1 MKPGWWQPTLSTDTV
16 YRMELP
22 SSRPHQFAWISIAAA
37 IVTIALK
44 FLAWWVTD
52 SVGLLSDALES
63 FVNLVGAIA
72 ALVALWYA
80 AREPDEEHA
89 YGHAKAEYFSSGL
102 EGALIFLAAIA
113 IIYTSVPRLTN
124 PHPLDKAVTGAVVAG
139 LAVVVN
145 LIAARWILRAATEH
159 QSIAL
164 EASADHLIADVITSL
179 GVIVGIILIWLTDW
193 NRLDPIIAIL
203 VAINILRVGLD
214 LTRRSML
221 GLLDTALPAN
231 ELEQINRVLAL
242 YQQREHVEAHAL
254 RTRRAGQRRFGSVH
268 ILVPGNWTV
277 DRGQRLVEQIEHEI
291 RAVVPGIAIVTH
303 LESLDDPR
311 SWEDESLP
319 GPRDTM

>member
-1 MKPGWWQPTLSTDTV
+1 MGCLWRRGRVRDGRGVPGSFARSDLLRRNGPELHEGLDGSRRGVSGRQRGSTCW
-16 YRMELP
+16 P
-22 SSRPHQFAWISIAAA
+22 N
-37 IVTIALK
+37 
-44 FLAWWVTD
+44 FLYPAENIRQRATRDRVPYDQWTKD
-52 SVGLLSDALES
+52 G
-63 FVNLVGAIA
+63 F
-72 ALVALWYA
+72 LVATPGNVVDYEAVRAELQRWA
-80 AREPDEEHA
+80 AEFDVRE
-89 YGHAKAEYFSSGL
+89 
-102 EGALIFLAAIA
+102 IA
-113 IIYTSVPRLTN
+113 FDPWNDN

-242 YQQREHVEAHAL
+242 LQQREHVEAHAL

-277 DRGQRLVEQIEHEI
+277 DRGHRLVEQIEHEI